1 MVNTGWIRHI
11 LVGLDASQMSTAV
24 LHTAV
29 RLSAFLKADIT
40 GLFVEDIN
48 LIRLAQLP
56 FSSEV
61 RYLTAGTRPLHPEQM
76 QQVLHSHATWLRYEF
91 GQTAGER
98 SVKWDFRVARGF
110 VSQELLA
117 AAHQSDLL
125 VIGRLSSHRGV
136 HQRVGS
142 TALTAVQ
149 QAATSVLVVSP
160 EADFSHPVALLYDD
174 STAAAYALS
183 IALSLA
189 QLSKQLTVFIRA
201 QDEQEAARIQHS
213 LRTAVN
219 NSDILCSYRRWL
231 PDQNLAQ
238 LWAEQ
243 TPGIV
248 VLGDGREGPAA
259 SFANQLLHT
268 APCPVLF
275 IRPPVGDPPAVSVR
289 LHPA

>member
-1 MVNTGWIRHI
+1 MIETAWIRHI
-11 LVGLDASQMSTAV
+11 LVGLDTSRMNAAV

-61 RYLTAGTRPLHPEQM
+61 RYLTAGTRPLHQEQM

-91 GQTAGER
+91 GQTASER
-98 SVKWDFRVARGF
+98 AIKWDFRVARGF

-117 AAHQSDLL
+117 AAHEADLL

-149 QAATSVLVVSP
+149 QAASSVLVVSP
-160 EADFSHPVALLYDD
+160 EADFSHPIALLYDG
-174 STAAAYALS
+174 SAAAAYALP

-189 QLSKQLTVFIRA
+189 QLSKQLTIYIQA
-201 QDEQEAARIQHS
+201 QDEEEAARIQQN

-219 NSDILCSYRRWL
+219 DNDILCSYRRWL
-231 PDQNLAQ
+231 PGQNLAQ

-243 TPGIV
+243 TPGMV
-248 VLGDGREGPAA
+248 VLGNGREGADA
-259 SFANQLLHT
+259 SFADQLLHT

-275 IRPPVGDPPAVSVR
+275 IRPPVGGGH
-289 LHPA
+289 LHPD

>member
-1 MVNTGWIRHI
+1 MVDTGWIRHI
-11 LVGLDASQMSTAV
+11 LVGLDVSQTSAAV

-61 RYLTAGTRPLHPEQM
+61 RYLTAGIRPLHQEQM

-91 GQTAGER
+91 GQTARER

-117 AAHQSDLL
+117 AAHQADLL

-136 HQRVGS
+136 HKRVGS

-160 EADFSHPVALLYDD
+160 EADFSCPVTLLYDG
-174 STAAAYALS
+174 SVAAAYALPV
-183 IALSLA
+183 ALSLA
-189 QLSKQLTVFIRA
+189 QLSKQLVIHIRA
-201 QDEQEAARIQHS
+201 QDDREAARIRQE
-213 LRTAVN
+213 LDTAVN
-219 NSDILCSYRRWL
+219 DDAILCSYRLWL
-231 PDQNLAQ
+231 PDQNPEQ
-238 LWAEQ
+238 LWTAHL
-243 TPGIV
+243 PGIV
-248 VLGDGREGPAA
+248 VVGDGREGLAA
-259 SFANQLLHT
+259 SFADQLLHT

-275 IRPPVGDPPAVSVR
+275 IRPPAVSSH
-289 LHPA
+289 LHPV

>member
-1 MVNTGWIRHI
+1 MIDGAWIRHI

-40 GLFVEDIN
+40 GLFVEDMN

-61 RYLTAGTRPLHPEQM
+61 RYLTAGTRPLHQEQM

-91 GQTAGER
+91 GQTARER
-98 SVKWDFRVARGF
+98 AVKWDFRVARGF

-117 AAHQSDLL
+117 AADQSDLL
-125 VIGRLSSHRGV
+125 IVGRLSSHRGV

-149 QAATSVLVVSP
+149 QATSSVLVVSP
-160 EADFSHPVALLYDD
+160 EADFSRPIALLYDG
-174 STAAAYALS
+174 SMAAAYALPV
-183 IALSLA
+183 ALSLA
-189 QLSKQLTVFIRA
+189 QLSKQLVIHIRA
-201 QDEQEAARIQHS
+201 QDDREAARIRQE
-213 LRTAVN
+213 LDTAVN
-219 NSDILCSYRRWL
+219 DNDLLCSYRRWL
-231 PDQNLAQ
+231 PDQNMAQ

-248 VLGDGREGPAA
+248 VLGNGREGPAA
-259 SFANQLLHT
+259 SFADQLLHT

-275 IRPPVGDPPAVSVR
+275 IRPPAVSSH
-289 LHPA
+289 LHPV

>member
-1 MVNTGWIRHI
+1 MIDGAWIRHI

-40 GLFVEDIN
+40 GLFVEDMN

-61 RYLTAGTRPLHPEQM
+61 RYLTAGTRPLHQEQM

-91 GQTAGER
+91 GQTARER
-98 SVKWDFRVARGF
+98 AVKWDFRVARGF

-117 AAHQSDLL
+117 AADQSDLL
-125 VIGRLSSHRGV
+125 IVGRLSSHRGV

-149 QAATSVLVVSP
+149 QATSSVLVVSP
-160 EADFSHPVALLYDD
+160 EADFSRPIALLYDG
-174 STAAAYALS
+174 SMAAAYALPV
-183 IALSLA
+183 ALSLA
-189 QLSKQLTVFIRA
+189 QLSKQLVIHIRA
-201 QDEQEAARIQHS
+201 QDDREAARIRQE
-213 LRTAVN
+213 LDTAVN
-219 NSDILCSYRRWL
+219 DNDLLCSCRRWL
-231 PDQNLAQ
+231 PDQNMAQ

-248 VLGDGREGPAA
+248 VLGNGREGPAA
-259 SFANQLLHT
+259 SFADQLLHT

-275 IRPPVGDPPAVSVR
+275 IRPPAVSSH
-289 LHPA
+289 LHPV

>member
-1 MVNTGWIRHI
+1 MIDTAWIRHI

-61 RYLTAGTRPLHPEQM
+61 RYLTAGTRPLHQEQM
-76 QQVLHSHATWLRYEF
+76 QQVLHSRATWLRYEF

-98 SVKWDFRVARGF
+98 AVKWDFRVARGF

-117 AAHQSDLL
+117 AAHQVDLL

-136 HQRVGS
+136 HKRVGS

-160 EADFSHPVALLYDD
+160 EADFSHPVALLYDN
-174 STAAAYALS
+174 STAAAYALP

-189 QLSKQLTVFIRA
+189 QLSKQLTIFIRA
-201 QDEQEAARIQHS
+201 QDEQEAARIQHN
-213 LRTAVN
+213 LRAAVN
-219 NSDILCSYRRWL
+219 DSDILCNYRRWL
-231 PDQNLAQ
+231 PEENMAQ

-248 VLGDGREGPAA
+248 VLGNGREEPAT
-259 SFANQLLHT
+259 SFVHQLLHT

-275 IRPPVGDPPAVSVR
+275 IRPPVGDPPAVSAH